1 MATAEPAYVALGDSY
16 AAGVGAG
23 DPQTSCWQTAAAY
36 PVQVAAGLGVQVDLQ
51 ACIGATVAD
60 VTGTQ
65 LASVPEAASY
75 VSVTVGGNDIGFT
88 HVLTE
93 CAKPAWMGDSGPV
106 IDAALTVLRE
116 QLPTRLSTVYDA
128 IRARAPKAR
137 VVVAGYPRLFNGVDC
152 SLVTFFTTQEM
163 TRLNDAADE
172 LAQVIG
178 GAADAAGFEFV
189 DVRDAFAGH
198 AVCDPQAWIHDVVL
212 PIQESFHPT
221 ADGHGAYTSAV
232 GRAFGVAETVL
243 PRPALDLWR
252 SNVAQGAEL
261 PTPAPVFQIPDLT
274 GRASREGAERHGLD
288 PDEVAALGAERDDP
302 AAHARLRELDRQV
315 RSRRR

>member
-1 MATAEPAYVALGDSY
+1 MAAAPYVALGDSY
-16 AAGVGAG
+16 AAGVGSG
-23 DPQTSCWQTAAAY
+23 DSQTSCWQTASAY

-51 ACIGATVAD
+51 ACIGATVGD
-60 VTGTQ
+60 VSGTQ
-65 LASVPEAASY
+65 LAAVSRAASY
-75 VSVTVGGNDIGFT
+75 VSVTVGGNDVGFT

-106 IDAALTVLRE
+106 IDAALAILRE
-116 QLPTRLSTVYDA
+116 QLPTRLSTLYDA

-152 SLVTFFTTQEM
+152 SLVTFFTAQEM

-178 GAADAAGFEFV
+178 AAAGAAGFEFV

-198 AVCDPQAWIHDVVL
+198 AVCDEEAWVHDVVL

-221 ADGHGAYTSAV
+221 TDGHGAYASEV
-232 GRAFGVAETVL
+232 GRVLGVEKSVL
-243 PRPALDLWR
+243 GRPGLDLWR
-252 SNVAQGAEL
+252 SNVSQGAER
-261 PTPAPVFQIPDLT
+261 PTPAPVFVPPDLT
-274 GRASREGAERHGLD
+274 SDASRVGAERHGLD
-288 PDEVAALGAERDDP
+288 PDEIAALGAERDDP
-302 AAHARLRELDRQV
+302 AAHARLRELDQRL
-315 RSRRR
+315 RERR